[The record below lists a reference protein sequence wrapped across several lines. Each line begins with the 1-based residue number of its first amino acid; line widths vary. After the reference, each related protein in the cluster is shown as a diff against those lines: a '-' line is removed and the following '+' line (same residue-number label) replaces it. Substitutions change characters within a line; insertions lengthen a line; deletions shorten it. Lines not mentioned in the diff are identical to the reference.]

1 MVIIEHFNKSV
12 MLINENVAK
21 PTFGEQLHSKQTIW
35 AIKDLDMDNQ
45 LRQKVYEWLLRII
58 SNSSIFEQQQKE
70 KSQINISINE
80 QQIELTTKMDM
91 QSGAT
96 NFFKKYNLTDM
107 LQYNITPEYINAF
120 LEILNISKPHPP
132 KVEVESCT
140 EYCDGSFRDALLG
153 YKSFHG
159 YVSLVVCIFGTIAN
173 ILNIIVLTR
182 KDMSKTPINMIL
194 KWLAVADMFVMIE
207 YIPFS
212 YFHYIS
218 PEGHRYAYTW
228 ATFLL
233 FHMNFTQILHTI
245 SISLTVTLA
254 VWRYV
259 AIKHPHGKFAT
270 HLLSHCGEAILVS
283 FVISPILCMPTYFVF
298 QVNEQ
303 FNNDTDSIDFIL
315 DAEEDTWLYSVN
327 FWVHS
332 VIIKLLPCL
341 VLTVISFILIRVLCQ
356 AAKRKVK
363 LKGYSQPTPNMLNS
377 GHRPSRCEKRT
388 DRTTMLLVAVLLLF
402 LITEFPQGILGLL
415 SGILPKCFF
424 IRCYQ
429 MFGDIMDLLALINA
443 AVGFVLYGLMSKQ
456 FRTSFKAVFFKTRLS
471 NIEMTRIT
479 GLNTTCV

>member
-1 MVIIEHFNKSV
+1 MNSYI
-12 MLINENVAK
+12 
-21 PTFGEQLHSKQTIW
+21 
-35 AIKDLDMDNQ
+35 
-45 LRQKVYEWLLRII
+45 RQKVYEWLLMIT
-58 SNSSIFEQQQKE
+58 SNRTLFDQQQYE
-70 KSQINISINE
+70 KSHINPSVNE
-80 QQIELTTKMDM
+80 QIEFTTTNIDM
-91 QSGAT
+91 AADTSS
-96 NFFKKYNLTDM
+96 FFTQYNLS
-107 LQYNITPEYINAF
+107 QYNITQRNLQEF
-120 LEILNISKPHPP
+120 LEILNISKLNLSKPHIAHKYNIDP
-132 KVEVESCT
+132 CA
-140 EYCDGSFRDALLG
+140 EYCSGSFHDAISG

-212 YFHYIS
+212 YFHYIAA
-218 PEGHRYAYTW
+218 GHRYAYSM

-298 QVNEQ
+298 KVNEK
-303 FNNDTDSIDFIL
+303 FNNATYSMTYLL

-363 LKGYSQPTPNMLNS
+363 LKGYSQPTPNILNS

-402 LITEFPQGILGLL
+402 LITEFPQGIFGLL

-429 MFGDIMDLLALINA
+429 LFGELMDLLALINA